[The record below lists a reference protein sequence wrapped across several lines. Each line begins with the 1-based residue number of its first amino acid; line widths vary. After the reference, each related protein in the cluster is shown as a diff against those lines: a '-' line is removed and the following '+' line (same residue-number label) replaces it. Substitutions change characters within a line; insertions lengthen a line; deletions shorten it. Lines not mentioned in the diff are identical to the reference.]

1 MVMAGIPRTKLV
13 KDTQHTHARTIYSH
27 ARCLFSLLYR
37 GSSLSC
43 SVDHQSICIW
53 QQYIRNFP
61 VAKQILSRWYMCIQ
75 PVSQTF
81 KSLTNNYYAREILA
95 SRRLATNNSL
105 AHTHAYM
112 GTTRARSI
120 SRARIHAAA
129 APPPAGAHSD
139 PRRRTSSTCASPR
152 STFEISK

>member
-27 ARCLFSLLYR
+27 ARCLYSLLYR

-61 VAKQILSRWYMCIQ
+61 VAKQILSRCMYMCMQ

-81 KSLTNNYYAREILA
+81 KSLTNNYYARDILA

-120 SRARIHAAA
+120 SRTRMHVGTMCAPIHFPRGDCLCPLGG
-129 APPPAGAHSD
+129 APTTKAGGCG
-139 PRRRTSSTCASPR
+139 R
-152 STFEISK
+152 